1 MRNLLLITFLITSFN
16 CFSQTEYYSTN
27 GKNRLTKTEL
37 DSKIAKTKVKFEKVM
52 KKEMFVNLKTIN
64 TESKKD
70 SIIHFVNFDIK
81 DASIEKGPLS
91 NYIGKQLP
99 DMYLTDLN
107 GKKISFIELNGKPTL
122 VNFWFT
128 SCAPCIDEMPILNN
142 IYEKYKEDY
151 NFVAVTFEPQDK
163 VLKFLEKHP
172 YKFLHIVDA
181 RKFTDELG
189 IQSYPVNIFLDK
201 NGFVKYTKNGI
212 PYLID
217 ETGKTEMGDGKDFIE
232 KLELLKYMLQLN

>member
-1 MRNLLLITFLITSFN
+1 MRNLLLIALLITSLN
-16 CFSQTEYYSTN
+16 SFSQTEYYSTN
-27 GKNRLTKTEL
+27 GKNRLTRTEL
-37 DSKIAKTKVKFEKVM
+37 DSKIAETKAKFEKVM
-52 KKEMFVNLKTIN
+52 KKEMFVNLKTKN
-64 TESKKD
+64 TVNKKD

-81 DASIEKGPLS
+81 DASFERGPLS

-107 GKKISFIELNGKPTL
+107 GKKISLKELNGKPTL

-128 SCAPCIDEMPILNN
+128 SCAPCIDEMPILNK

-163 VLKFLEKHP
+163 VLKFLDKHK
-172 YKFLHIVDA
+172 YKFLHIVDS

-189 IQSYPVNIFLDK
+189 IQSYPVNLFLDK
-201 NGFVKYTKNGI
+201 NGVVRYSRNGI
-212 PYLID
+212 PYLIN
-217 ETGKTEMGDGKDFIE
+217 ETGKSEMGDGKDFIE
-232 KLELLKYMLQLN
+232 KLEQLK

>member
-1 MRNLLLITFLITSFN
+1 MRNLLLISFLITSLN

-27 GKNRLTKTEL
+27 GKNRLTRTEL
-37 DSKIAKTKVKFEKVM
+37 DLKIAETKAKFEKVM
-52 KKEMFVNLKTIN
+52 KKEMFVNLKTKN
-64 TESKKD
+64 TENKKD

-91 NYIGKQLP
+91 NYIGKHLP
-99 DMYLTDLN
+99 EMDLTDLN
-107 GKKISFIELNGKPTL
+107 GKRISFKELNGKPTL

-128 SCAPCIDEMPILNN
+128 SCAPCIDEMPILNK

-151 NFVAVTFEPQDK
+151 NFVAVTFEPKEK
-163 VLKFLEKHP
+163 VLMFIDKHT

-181 RKFTDELG
+181 RKFTDELS
-189 IQSYPVNIFLDK
+189 IQSYPVNLFLDK
-201 NGFVKYTKNGI
+201 NGVVRFSKNGI

-217 ETGKTEMGDGKDFIE
+217 KTRKTEMGDGKDFIE
-232 KLELLKYMLQLN
+232 ILEQLK